1 MRSTILAGLAGLA
14 IAASSSASTSTSNSE
29 QVVFGPSPHSPEG
42 DVKQL
47 VKPKRRPLKGRF
59 LHITDI
65 HPDPHYK
72 AGATFDS
79 GCHRRSKDKGK
90 KKKGKGKIVEVDLAL
105 DTEQEGED
113 EDDEESDMEMLKDKK
128 DLDLAGKWGT
138 AVSKCD
144 TPLSLVNIT
153 FDWLKE
159 EWRDEIDF
167 IVWTGDN
174 ARHDIDRSLPRT
186 TNEIFDLNR
195 MVVSKMLDT
204 FGTDIPIVP
213 SIGNNDIWPHNVMA
227 AGPSKLTE
235 EFLRIWDKFIPPDY
249 SHVFERG
256 AYYSVEVIPDRLAVI
271 SLNTLFWYDS
281 NTLVDGC
288 GDHSSD
294 PGALEMDW
302 LDVQLSAF
310 RDRGMQVWLTG
321 HVPPHM
327 GYYYDNCY
335 LRYGDLALRYQDT
348 IVGHLFGHMN
358 IDHFFFI
365 DVDELEA
372 TPVSRSKSKA
382 KSKKNFSPLTANLS
396 SLPSFDSNGP
406 LGIFGAGDTLKEEL
420 KKDFQDMPGAKDLKL
435 KDYVAINVAASVIP
449 TYLPGLRIFTYNVSG
464 LGDEKNEEAIYKP
477 YQVSSQ
483 EDEDEEEEEE
493 EDLDMDDDVDITK
506 KKGRRPGHR
515 HGKQPKGDCKK
526 KENEDKPH
534 CVFRRLPRYYSKDSP
549 SRTNRALSPL
559 GYTQFYLPKVNKQKE
574 RPEWEIEYT
583 TYIKE
588 VLAPNV
594 TGGGWGQDPPIPF
607 RLLPEW
613 DDAFLTAHEGEGG
626 GGEVEIEKK
635 SKFEKALK
643 KITPWRM
650 ADLTIPNYV
659 RLSRKLVGDKDM
671 WDKFQEL
678 M

>member
-1 MRSTILAGLAGLA
+1 MRSTLLAGFIGLA
-14 IAASSSASTSTSNSE
+14 IAASTSASTSEQTVLGPALQNTNTNDHIQNS
-29 QVVFGPSPHSPEG
+29 
-42 DVKQL
+42 

-72 AGATFDS
+72 TGATFDT
-79 GCHRRSKDKGK
+79 GCHRRSKDKK
-90 KKKGKGKIVEVDLAL
+90 KGKKGKGKDVDYSEE
-105 DTEQEGED
+105 DGQDIED
-113 EDDEESDMEMLKDKK
+113 EIEIKGKDKDK
-128 DLDLAGKWGT
+128 DGVDLAGKWGT

-144 TPLSLVNIT
+144 TPMSLVNIT
-153 FDWLKE
+153 FDWLKK

-186 TNEIFDLNR
+186 TNEIFKLNR
-195 MVVSKMLDT
+195 MVVSRMLDA

-227 AGPSKLTE
+227 AGPSRLTE
-235 EFLRIWDKFIPPDY
+235 EFLRIWSKFIPPDF

-256 AYYSVEVIPDRLAVI
+256 AYFSAEVIPDRLAVI

-288 GDHSSD
+288 ADHTND
-294 PGALEMDW
+294 PGALQMDW
-302 LDVQLSAF
+302 LDVQLAGF

-365 DVDELEA
+365 DVDELES
-372 TPVSRSKSKA
+372 TPVSRKSKV
-382 KSKKNFSPLTANLS
+382 KSKKNFAPLTANLS
-396 SLPSFDSNGP
+396 SLPSFESMLAPNGP
-406 LGIFGAGDTLKEEL
+406 VGIFGAGDTLKDEL
-420 KKDFQDMPGAKDLKL
+420 KKDFEDMPDGKDLKL

-449 TYLPGLRIFTYNVSG
+449 TYLPGVRVFTYNISG
-464 LGDEKNEEAIYKP
+464 LGEEVNEDAFYKP
-477 YQVSSQ
+477 HQLS
-483 EDEDEEEEEE
+483 EDIDEEDDEEEEDD
-493 EDLDMDDDVDITK
+493 EDNAIEVLK
-506 KKGRRPGHR
+506 KNRRPGHR
-515 HGKQPKGDCKK
+515 HDKKRKKGDCKK

-534 CVFRRLPRYYSKDSP
+534 CVFRRLPRYYDKNSP
-549 SRTNRALSPL
+549 SRSNRALTPL
-559 GYTQFYLPKVNKQKE
+559 GYTQFYLPKINKQSNE
-574 RPEWEIEYT
+574 PPQWEIEYT
-583 TYIKE
+583 TYKKD
-588 VLAPNV
+588 VLVPHPSNLTAQSQKWNQP
-594 TGGGWGQDPPIPF
+594 PPIPLN
-607 RLLPEW
+607 LLPEYNS
-613 DDAFLTAHEGEGG
+613 DQSVTA
-626 GGEVEIEKK
+626 
-635 SKFEKALK
+635 SKDKLEKALK

-650 ADLTIPNYV
+650 SDLTIPNYIK
-659 RLSRKLVGDKDM
+659 LSRKLVGDKGM
-671 WDKFQEL
+671 WDKFQEI

>member
-1 MRSTILAGLAGLA
+1 MRLIVIAGLLSLTISASCQ
-14 IAASSSASTSTSNSE
+14 ASSSSSNNNPG
-29 QVVFGPSPHSPEG
+29 QVVLTPPSNQQDDGPS
-42 DVKQL
+42 QF
-47 VKPKRRPLKGRF
+47 VKPKRRPLTGRF

-72 AGATFDS
+72 SGATFDS
-79 GCHRRSKDKGK
+79 GCHRRNK
-90 KKKGKGKIVEVDLAL
+90 KKKGQKGKGKVQSDEYDNMDDEDNDEDKHEIMKDKQKNGVDLA
-105 DTEQEGED
+105 GE
-113 EDDEESDMEMLKDKK
+113 
-128 DLDLAGKWGT
+128 WGT

-144 TPLSLVNIT
+144 TPMSLVNIT
-153 FDWLKE
+153 FDWLKK

-186 TNEIFDLNR
+186 TNEIFKLNR
-195 MVVSKMLDT
+195 MVVSKMIDA

-235 EFLRIWDKFIPPDY
+235 EFLHIWGKFIPPDFA
-249 SHVFERG
+249 HVFERG
-256 AYYSVEVIPDRLAVI
+256 SYYSVEVIPDTLAVI

-288 GDHSSD
+288 GDHSND

-365 DVDELEA
+365 DVDELEN
-372 TPVSRSKSKA
+372 TPR
-382 KSKKNFSPLTANLS
+382 LG
-396 SLPSFDSNGP
+396 DI
-406 LGIFGAGDTLKEEL
+406 GIFGAADTLKEEL
-420 KKDFQDMPGAKDLKL
+420 KKDFQDMPGPKDLKL
-435 KDYVAINVAASVIP
+435 KDYVVVNVAASVIP
-449 TYLPGLRIFTYNVSG
+449 TYLPGLRIFTYNISG
-464 LGDEKNEEAIYKP
+464 LGDEKNEDAFYRPHNSPTYGEDGNDDY
-477 YQVSSQ
+477 
-483 EDEDEEEEEE
+483 EDEQEGIDHESEY
-493 EDLDMDDDVDITK
+493 DDDDEIEIEK
-506 KKGRRPGHR
+506 KKDRKPGHR
-515 HGKQPKGDCKK
+515 HRGKRPKKGDCKK
-526 KENEDKPH
+526 PENEDKPH
-534 CVFRRLPRYYSKDSP
+534 CVFRRQSRHYSRNSP
-549 SRTNRALSPL
+549 SRSNKALSPL
-559 GYTQFYLPKVNKQKE
+559 GYTQFYLPKLNKQNSK
-574 RPEWEIEYT
+574 PEWEIEYT
-583 TYIKE
+583 TYKKG
-588 VLAPNV
+588 VLFPPNDNS
-594 TGGGWGQDPPIPF
+594 TENTHWKQPLPIPLRF
-607 RLLPEW
+607 LPGYDDLEINEKENNEILKQKKKDEW
-613 DDAFLTAHEGEGG
+613 
-626 GGEVEIEKK
+626 EKML
-635 SKFEKALK
+635 S
-643 KITPWRM
+643 KITPWKM
-650 ADLTIPNYV
+650 PDLTIPNYV
-659 RLSRKLVGDKDM
+659 KLSRKLVKEKGM

>member
-1 MRSTILAGLAGLA
+1 MRSTLLAGLFGLA
-14 IAASSSASTSTSNSE
+14 VTASSLAASSSE
-29 QVVFGPSPHSPEG
+29 QVVLGPSPQTSNDG
-42 DVKQL
+42 IGQF

-72 AGATFDS
+72 SGATFDS
-79 GCHRRSKDKGK
+79 GCHKRDKDKKG
-90 KKKGKGKIVEVDLAL
+90 KKGKGKGKATDVD
-105 DTEQEGED
+105 
-113 EDDEESDMEMLKDKK
+113 DDYDDMEMLKDKNK
-128 DLDLAGKWGT
+128 DDLDLAGKWGT

-144 TPLSLVNIT
+144 TPMSLVNIT

-159 EWRDEIDF
+159 EWKDEIDF
-167 IVWTGDN
+167 IIWTGDN

-186 TNEIFDLNR
+186 PNEIYELNR

-213 SIGNNDIWPHNVMA
+213 SIGNNDIYPHNVMA

-235 EFLRIWDKFIPPDY
+235 EFLHIWSKFIPPDY

-256 AYYSVEVIPDRLAVI
+256 AYYSVEVIPDTLAVI

-288 GDHSSD
+288 GDHSND

-302 LDVQLSAF
+302 LDVQLSGF

-372 TPVSRSKSKA
+372 TPVTRSKVG
-382 KSKKNFSPLTANLS
+382 SKKHFSPLTANLS
-396 SLPSFDSNGP
+396 SLPSFDP
-406 LGIFGAGDTLKEEL
+406 LSDNSIGIFGAGDVLKVEL
-420 KKDFQDMPGAKDLKL
+420 RKDFQDMPGPKDLKL
-435 KDYVAINVAASVIP
+435 KDYIAVNVAASVIP
-449 TYLPGLRIFTYNVSG
+449 TYLPGLRIFSYNISG
-464 LGDEKNEEAIYKP
+464 LGDEKNERAFYKP
-477 YQVSSQ
+477 HHSPTDPIDD
-483 EDEDEEEEEE
+483 DEDEKEEADELKDEG
-493 EDLDMDDDVDITK
+493 DDVEIEK
-506 KKGRRPGHR
+506 KKPRRPGHR
-515 HGKQPKGDCKK
+515 HGKRPKGDCKRP
-526 KENEDKPH
+526 ENEDKPH
-534 CVFRRLPRYYSKDSP
+534 CVFRRLPRYYSKESP
-549 SRTNRALSPL
+549 SRSNKALTPL
-559 GYTQFYLPKVNKQKE
+559 GYTQFYLPKLNKQKQK
-574 RPEWEIEYT
+574 PEWEIEYT
-583 TYIKE
+583 TYKKE
-588 VLAPNV
+588 VLVPPYSNG
-594 TGGGWGQDPPIPF
+594 TGWDQPPPIPLG
-607 RLLPEW
+607 LLPEY
-613 DDAFLTAHEGEGG
+613 DQTFFDNNENASDEEMT
-626 GGEVEIEKK
+626 KK
-635 SKFEKALK
+635 KKTKFEKALK
-643 KITPWRM
+643 KITPWKM
-650 ADLTIPNYV
+650 PDLTIPNYV
-659 RLSRKLVGDKDM
+659 KLSRKLVGDKDM